1 MGWKASS
8 LLCCLLPLAA
18 AYPSQHA
25 ILTSPAP
32 HPVTTTLVDLLSAD
46 KDFSLFIRL
55 LQRARLIPTL
65 NKLKNATLFAPTNDA
80 VRAHELMQFLDA
92 QEVQRDNLQ
101 YRLRER
107 LFYHML
113 NYSLDIDTI
122 ALPALPNGPATIT
135 YQTTLLF
142 PTTHEE
148 HGRPGHVP
156 YPDPEDTLL
165 GGEGQKV
172 VISRHDAQDG
182 SSNATI
188 LIGQDELGNGGT
200 HVLSGKG
207 GQAKNGRVY
216 AVGAV
221 LDPPKSLQHQI
232 KARSHT
238 EKPKAGEASL
248 SRFASLLTDDLW
260 KSLLE
265 RSHLTLF
272 APRDEAFDALEPLE
286 WRYLNSGFAA
296 DDILQIASNHESEY
310 GEEGREKV
318 GYLDRL
324 LQKQTGRLRFA
335 FTLV

>member
-1 MGWKASS
+1 
-8 LLCCLLPLAA
+8 
-18 AYPSQHA
+18 
-25 ILTSPAP
+25 
-32 HPVTTTLVDLLSAD
+32 
-46 KDFSLFIRL
+46 
-55 LQRARLIPTL
+55 
-65 NKLKNATLFAPTNDA
+65 
-80 VRAHELMQFLDA
+80 MQFLDA
-92 QEVQRDNLQ
+92 EEIQGDNLQ

-113 NYSLDIDTI
+113 NYSLDIDAI

-172 VISRHDAQDG
+172 VISRQDAQDG

-200 HVLSGKG
+200 LVLSGKG

-232 KARSHT
+232 KARSHP

-248 SRFASLLTDDLW
+248 SRFAGLLTEDLW
-260 KSLLE
+260 KALLE

-324 LQKQTGRLRFA
+324 LQQQTGGLHSA
-335 FTLV
+335 SALL